1 MSKRERE
8 RLPNKNKNK
17 GQRRGG
23 VITIGRSFFLKFTGG
38 SFMLPNIFVQTE
50 QNHKQVVLIGGSGYD
65 CKVFQVDYHSS
76 MNSENRISI
85 PVLHQLPMEI
95 NT

>member
-1 MSKRERE
+1 
-8 RLPNKNKNK
+8 
-17 GQRRGG
+17 
-23 VITIGRSFFLKFTGG
+23 
-38 SFMLPNIFVQTE
+38 MLPNIFVQRE

>member
-1 MSKRERE
+1 
-8 RLPNKNKNK
+8 
-17 GQRRGG
+17 
-23 VITIGRSFFLKFTGG
+23 
-38 SFMLPNIFVQTE
+38 MLPNIFVQTE